1 MADPLQLATLF
12 RQRQAAMID
21 RRLKILIVIY
31 LSLATLEDTVIFV
44 LAWLSPGIWFRL
56 FHASVPAG
64 LEVALLRRSAG
75 QWAAFALAQA
85 ITLWR
90 WPKDPVW
97 LAVSAGIRFSDLF
110 TDVSYILA
118 VPSLTTMGWIL
129 LTPPPFLN
137 ALGVVILL
145 LGYKQLR
152 MPARQ

>member
-1 MADPLQLATLF
+1 
-12 RQRQAAMID
+12 MID
-21 RRLKILIVIY
+21 RRLKTLIVIY
-31 LSLATLEDTVIFV
+31 LSFATVEDTLIFL
-44 LAWLSPGIWFRL
+44 LAWLWPDLWFRL

-64 LEVALLRRSAG
+64 LEIALLRRSAG

-90 WPKDPVW
+90 WPQDPVW

-110 TDVSYILA
+110 TDVSYIFA

-137 ALGVVILL
+137 AIGVVILL
-145 LGYKQLR
+145 RGYRQLQR
-152 MPARQ
+152 PRVV